1 MTTHHSSLITP
12 HSPWLHRWAVLTA
25 CATFILLLLGAVV
38 TTFRVGMADPI
49 WPTYPWHLLLVSWEE
64 PRPGFLVEHS
74 HRLAG
79 YIVGCCVIV
88 LAVGLWRNDR
98 RLTYASGWGATD
110 TNPKRKRGL
119 GFRWLGV
126 AALLGVIL
134 QGLLG
139 GFRVILDRYLGNNL
153 ALIHG
158 CFAQLVFGML
168 VILAALTSAPVSQ
181 PSSSLGTRSTRLA
194 RVSLATCVLVYLQIV
209 FGALF
214 RHTYSAWGQRG
225 HLLTAFAVVAA
236 TAWVVKETFD
246 LQVRDKRLKLAVFS
260 LGALVIVQLVLG
272 VEAWMVRM
280 TAVDVAWQAVIRTSH
295 VLVGSLI
302 FAAALVTTLQAYRSV
317 VSRRELGNDSRI
329 GSESEPADLTIRQK
343 EEVTV

>member
-1 MTTHHSSLITP
+1 MTTHHSPLATQP
-12 HSPWLHRWAVLTA
+12 PRWLHRWAVLTV

-64 PRPGFLVEHS
+64 PRPGFLIEHS

-88 LAVGLWRNDR
+88 LAVGVWRSR
-98 RLTYASGWGATD
+98 THPRL
-110 TNPKRKRGL
+110 
-119 GFRWLGV
+119 RWLGI
-126 AALLGVIL
+126 AALVGVII

-139 GFRVILDRYLGNNL
+139 GFRVKLDRILGSDL

-158 CFAQLVFGML
+158 CFAQIVFGL
-168 VILAALTSAPVSQ
+168 L
-181 PSSSLGTRSTRLA
+181 
-194 RVSLATCVLVYLQIV
+194 VSLAVLTSENRPVEISLTGLKRIRRFSVATSILVYVQIV

-214 RHTYSAWGQRG
+214 RHTFSSWGQRG
-225 HLLTAFAVVAA
+225 HLLTAFAVVAT
-236 TAWVVKETFD
+236 TAWLVKEVID
-246 LQVRDKRLKLAVFS
+246 LPIRDKRILIPTLC
-260 LGALVIVQLVLG
+260 LTALVAVQLFLG

-280 TAVDVAWQAVIRTSH
+280 TAVDVAWQAGIRTSH

-302 FAAALVTTLQAYRSV
+302 FACSLVTTLQAYRFGNTAAASPSV
-317 VSRRELGNDSRI
+317 SLKR
-329 GSESEPADLTIRQK
+329 
-343 EEVTV
+343 EEVAA

>member
-1 MTTHHSSLITP
+1 MTTHHSSLITH

-25 CATFILLLLGAVV
+25 CATFILLLLGAIV

-98 RLTYASGWGATD
+98 RLAYASGWYATD

-126 AALLGVIL
+126 AALLGVIV

-168 VILAALTSAPVSQ
+168 VILAVLTSAPTFL
-181 PSSSLGTRSTRLA
+181 PSSDPGVGGRRLA
-194 RVSLATCVLVYLQIV
+194 RVSLATCFLVYLQIV

-214 RHTYSAWGQRG
+214 RHTYSTWGQRG

-246 LQVRDKRLKLAVFS
+246 LQVRDKRLKLAVVS

-329 GSESEPADLTIRQK
+329 GSESEPARIAVRQE
-343 EEVTV
+343 EEVAV

>member
-1 MTTHHSSLITP
+1 
-12 HSPWLHRWAVLTA
+12 VLTA
-25 CATFILLLLGAVV
+25 CATFVLLLLGAVV

-88 LAVGLWRNDR
+88 LAIGLWR
-98 RLTYASGWGATD
+98 SGQ
-110 TNPKRKRGL
+110 RML
-119 GFRWLGV
+119 RWLGV
-126 AALLGVIL
+126 AALLGVIF

-139 GFRVILDRYLGNNL
+139 GFRVVLDRYLGNNL

-158 CFAQLVFGML
+158 CFAQLVFGLL
-168 VILAALTSAPVSQ
+168 VILAAMTSVPVSASQ
-181 PSSSLGTRSTRLA
+181 SDDFRSSRLW
-194 RVSLATCVLVYLQIV
+194 RVSLATCALVYLQII

-236 TAWVVKETFD
+236 TAWIVKEAID
-246 LQVRDKRLKLAVFS
+246 LPRRDKRLTLAVS
-260 LGALVIVQLVLG
+260 CLAALVAVQLFLG

-280 TAVDVAWQAVIRTSH
+280 TAVDVTAQAVIRTAH

-302 FAAALVTTLQAYRSV
+302 FAAALVTTLQAYRILV
-317 VSRRELGNDSRI
+317 PKPEFGN
-329 GSESEPADLTIRQK
+329 GSEQESENEPADISVRHT

>member
-1 MTTHHSSLITP
+1 MTTHDSPLTTHHSR
-12 HSPWLHRWAVLTA
+12 WLHAWAVLTA
-25 CATFILLLLGAVV
+25 CATFVLLLLGAIV

-98 RLTYASGWGATD
+98 RLAHASGWYAND
-110 TNPKRKRGL
+110 TNPKRKRGP
-119 GFRWLGV
+119 GIRWLGV
-126 AALLGVIL
+126 AALVGVII

-139 GFRVILDRYLGNNL
+139 GFRVVLDRYLGNNL

-158 CFAQLVFGML
+158 CFAQLVFGLL
-168 VILAALTSAPVSQ
+168 VILAALTSVSNSV
-181 PSSSLGTRSTRLA
+181 PTSNLSLREKRLR
-194 RVSLATCVLVYLQIV
+194 RVSLVACGLVYLQIV

-214 RHTYSAWGQRG
+214 RHTYSTWGQRG

-236 TAWVVKETFD
+236 TAWIVKETID
-246 LQVRDKRLKLAVFS
+246 LPNRDKRLVRAVSCLA
-260 LGALVIVQLVLG
+260 ALVVFQLLLG

-280 TAVDVAWQAVIRTSH
+280 TAVDVAWQAVIRTAH

-302 FAAALVTTLQAYRSV
+302 FAAVLVTALRSYATLVPKLEFENDGESRNEIDPTDLSAQA
-317 VSRRELGNDSRI
+317 
-329 GSESEPADLTIRQK
+329 
-343 EEVTV
+343 EEVAV